1 MERVNGIKKIYSV
14 VGMTL
19 ALVVKVNLKIFIDTV
34 IKIFT

>member
-19 ALVVKVNLKIFIDTV
+19 ALVVKVNTKILIDIF

>member
-19 ALVVKVNLKIFIDTV
+19 ALVVKVNLKILIDIIV
-34 IKIFT
+34 KIFK